1 MIKKMLTYNPDERI
15 SAQESLNDEWLQMQ
29 SGVKEEDR
37 EEQFH
42 SPLMLNIVENLK
54 RINVSSCVE

>member
-1 MIKKMLTYNPDERI
+1 MLTYNSDERI
-15 SAQESLNDEWLQMQ
+15 SAQEALNDEWLQMLI
-29 SGVKEEDR
+29 GVKEEDR

-54 RINVSSCVE
+54 KINVSYSL